1 MTMKKPPSNSNVVQL
16 SNRRVKQFEGPFGC
30 PVCRLHSGYCQLYRE
45 YWFHCDVHRT
55 KWRDES
61 FEPDDP
67 PLTLAQTYW
76 VIDFLSRYRQVE
88 PVYIGPDWRRGR
100 TWEWRGEPAV

>member
-1 MTMKKPPSNSNVVQL
+1 MKKPPSNSNVVQL